1 MKEANGQD
9 FQQRLISLFMRNL
22 YSREVK
28 SVEANAWRDIAE
40 LISNITVYVP
50 IAKEGDSY
58 FFGKLPNI
66 SMPPGSFHQ
75 FVLIYTDKEYCEQV
89 IADYENVELGSFSLK
104 EIAEEILSTKRR
116 FGLAFNTTYS
126 HSLESSARN
135 TFLMDDL
142 ELESLARDL
151 GIDIENL
158 GSSKYDPIIPLEL
171 DEEAEIKFT
180 LDLSSA
186 VYELNSPVMFK
197 DFRELFATPSIA
209 KSKVVVPVIFH
220 IDENGDTDET
230 KYDFIA
236 LPCECDE
243 PVHNDAITVFA
254 DYELFLSFPHQLED
268 VEPLCFNFDE
278 LLLVLRARDDR
289 RDIGFCSTLSP
300 FATILDSHDL
310 DLIHKLMDLP
320 PRSSSGLPLN

>member
-116 FGLAFNTTYS
+116 FGLAL
-126 HSLESSARN
+126 SLHVS
-135 TFLMDDL
+135 D
-142 ELESLARDL
+142 
-151 GIDIENL
+151 
-158 GSSKYDPIIPLEL
+158 
-171 DEEAEIKFT
+171 
-180 LDLSSA
+180 
-186 VYELNSPVMFK
+186 
-197 DFRELFATPSIA
+197 SIGG
-209 KSKVVVPVIFH
+209 
-220 IDENGDTDET
+220 N
-230 KYDFIA
+230 
-236 LPCECDE
+236 
-243 PVHNDAITVFA
+243 NDQTG
-254 DYELFLSFPHQLED
+254 Y
-268 VEPLCFNFDE
+268 C
-278 LLLVLRARDDR
+278 
-289 RDIGFCSTLSP
+289 
-300 FATILDSHDL
+300 
-310 DLIHKLMDLP
+310 
-320 PRSSSGLPLN
+320 